1 MKRQLTFLILLYAL
15 VNPFI
20 GRAQVVSP
28 AIKAISEK
36 ITSSVSGHFKKYP
49 REKIFLHTS
58 QNVYLTGQTLWYKAY
73 LMAYGKPSLLSRI
86 IYVRLSDANGKL
98 ITQNMLQVK
107 NSTAYGNINLPD
119 SLPAGWYQLQAFTAW
134 MCNFDKQD
142 FFHQKIYI
150 QNIHAPVNQVTGAAV
165 VEVFHIGFFAEGGD
179 LVDGNMCNIAFK
191 ATDANGMPVNVYGD
205 ILDNNDKPVAILETR
220 HDGMG
225 SFELEASTNTNYCVR
240 VHFPDGS
247 IQNVSLP
254 KVKKTGLSIR
264 INAMP
269 ASELEVKITYGGQQQ
284 EYKDIVVAAVQDNGT
299 VVTYPLK
306 LSRGI
311 NVFSFKKDNFSPG
324 IVRLTVFDES
334 FVPLAERVVFVHNNN
349 ALNLSLSKD
358 TLSFDPKSK
367 NVFTLHLAD
376 DKNKRVKANVSVAVT
391 DAALESEPENNI
403 AAYFL
408 MSSELRGYIH
418 QPGYYFKN
426 NSDTIRQQLDLVMQT
441 NGWGHFKWDTV
452 LNNKPLKLKYFIE
465 KEQLVAGKIENY
477 HDKDNLKIK
486 LIVTSADS
494 GKYVGYVEPDS
505 AGTFVLKDYHHRGQA
520 SMFYDVVNTK
530 NKKQQVKV
538 TFFQPQIDTL
548 SFPPDTLSA
557 LAGIKPMISESIIGD
572 AEKDHEARFPAKGI
586 MLKTV
591 NIREHQLTP
600 TEVLIN
606 SHVRH
611 LTPDRVFTLDLIHTT
626 FPPVGIIEYI
636 TGRFPGLEI
645 VKTHEGTAFL
655 YRGVNSIKDELPVPY
670 FYVDEAPS
678 SLEDVI
684 GIPIGEVALIRYAPP
699 PVWFAPLNGGISGV
713 LLIYTRR
720 FGDEKVAGK
729 SALANYGKYTF
740 DGYSVTREFP
750 SQDQSVTKPNK
761 RPDSRTTL
769 YWNHD
774 LFTDKQGNIK
784 IHFFNSDKAKKYRVI
799 VQAIDAGGRLG
810 YLSEE
815 L

>member
-1 MKRQLTFLILLYAL
+1 MFLTFLFAL
-15 VNPFI
+15 VNLLTADGQAIP
-20 GRAQVVSP
+20 A

-36 ITSSVSGHFKKYP
+36 ITSSVSGYYKKYP
-49 REKIFLHTS
+49 SEKIFLHTS
-58 QNVYLTGQTLWYKAY
+58 QNVYLTGQTIWYKAY

-86 IYVRLSDANGKL
+86 MYIRLSDANGKL
-98 ITQNMLQVK
+98 ITQNMLPVK

-119 SLPAGWYQLQAFTAW
+119 SLPGGWYQLQAFTAW

-150 QNIHAPVNQVTGAAV
+150 QNIHTPVNMVTGVTAGNIY
-165 VEVFHIGFFAEGGD
+165 HIDFFPEGGD
-179 LVDGNMCNIAFK
+179 LVDGNMCNIVFK
-191 ATDANGMPVNVYGD
+191 ATDENGMPVNVYGD
-205 ILDNNDKPVAILETR
+205 VLDNNNKSVATLETR

-225 SFELEASTNTNYCVR
+225 SFELEAAANTNYCVR

-247 IQNVSLP
+247 VQNISLP
-254 KVKKTGLSIR
+254 GIKKTGLSMR
-264 INAMP
+264 VNAMP
-269 ASELEVKITYGGQQQ
+269 ASELEVKITYAGQQK
-284 EYKDIVVAAVQDNGT
+284 EYKDIVVAAAQDNGT

-311 NVFSFKKDNFSPG
+311 NVFSFKKDDFSPG

-334 FVPLAERVVFVHNNN
+334 FVPLAERVAFIHDKNM
-349 ALNLSLSKD
+349 LDLSLSKD

-367 NVFTLHLAD
+367 NIFTLHLAD
-376 DKNKRVKANVSVAVT
+376 GKNKRVKANVSVAVT
-391 DAALESEPENNI
+391 DAALEGGPENNI

-441 NGWGHFKWDTV
+441 NGWRHFKWDTV
-452 LNNKPLKLKYFIE
+452 LNDKPRNLKYFIE
-465 KEQLVAGKIENY
+465 KEQVVAGKIENY

-494 GKYVGYVEPDS
+494 GKYMGYVEPDS
-505 AGTFVLKDYHHRGQA
+505 AGMFVLKDYNHRGPA
-520 SMFYDVVNTK
+520 TLFYDVVNAK
-530 NKKQQVKV
+530 NKKQPVNV
-538 TFFQPQIDTL
+538 TFFNAQIDIA
-548 SFPPDTLSA
+548 SFPPDTISSYT
-557 LAGIKPMISESIIGD
+557 GSKPVIPQSIISD
-572 AEKDHEARFPAKGI
+572 AVKDHDARFPAKGI

-591 NIREHQLTP
+591 NIREQKLTP

-606 SHVRH
+606 SHVKH
-611 LTPDRVFTLDLIHTT
+611 LNADNAYTLDLVHTT
-626 FPPVGIIEYI
+626 FPPVNIMDYI
-636 TGRFPGLEI
+636 QGRFPGVQIILGPNDSVI
-645 VKTHEGTAFL
+645 KFTYHGT
-655 YRGVNSIKDELPVPY
+655 NSIKDKNPLPY
-670 FYVDEAPS
+670 FYVDEAS
-678 SLEDVI
+678 STLDEILNIPLTDVAI
-684 GIPIGEVALIRYAPP
+684 IRFAPP
-699 PVWFAPLNGGISGV
+699 PVWFAPLNGGMNGA

-729 SALANYGKYTF
+729 GIMANYGKYTF
-740 DGYSVTREFP
+740 NNYSVTREFP
-750 SQDQSVTKPNK
+750 LPDYSVTKPTK
-761 RPDSRTTL
+761 SPDYRTTL

-784 IHFFNSDKAKKYRVI
+784 IRFFNSDKAKKYRVV
-799 VQAIDAGGRLG
+799 VQAMDANGRLG

>member
-1 MKRQLTFLILLYAL
+1 VIRRAIFLTFLFAL
-15 VNPFI
+15 VNSLTAD
-20 GRAQVVSP
+20 GQATP
-28 AIKAISEK
+28 AATKAISEK
-36 ITSSVSGHFKKYP
+36 ITGSVSGYYKKYP

-58 QNVYLTGQTLWYKAY
+58 QNIYLTGQTIWYKAY

-86 IYVRLSDANGKL
+86 MYVRLSDANGKL
-98 ITQNMLQVK
+98 ITQNMLPVK

-119 SLPAGWYQLQAFTAW
+119 SLPGGWYQLQAFTAW

-142 FFHQKIYI
+142 FFHQKIYV
-150 QNIHAPVNQVTGAAV
+150 QNIHAPVNQSAGIPGAQL
-165 VEVFHIGFFAEGGD
+165 FHITFFPEGGD

-191 ATDANGMPVNVYGD
+191 AADENGIPVNVYGEV
-205 ILDNNDKPVAILETR
+205 LDNNDKPVAILETR

-225 SFELEASTNTNYCVR
+225 SFELEAGANTNYCVR

-247 IQNVSLP
+247 VQDVSLP
-254 KVKKTGLSIR
+254 KVKKTGLSMR
-264 INAMP
+264 VNAMP
-269 ASELEVKITYGGQQQ
+269 AGELEVKITYDGQQK

-334 FVPLAERVVFVHNNN
+334 FVPLAERVAFIHDNN

-376 DKNKRVKANVSVAVT
+376 GKNKRVKANVSVAVT
-391 DAALESEPENNI
+391 DAELEGEPENNI
-403 AAYFL
+403 SSYFL
-408 MSSELRGYIH
+408 MSSELRGHIH

-441 NGWGHFKWDTV
+441 NGWRHFRWDTV
-452 LNNKPLKLKYFIE
+452 LNSKPRELKYFVE

-477 HDKDNLKIK
+477 HDRDNLKIK

-505 AGTFVLKDYHHRGQA
+505 AGTFVLKDYNHRGQA
-520 SMFYDVVNTK
+520 SLFYDVVNAK
-530 NKKQQVKV
+530 NKKQPVKV
-538 TFFQPQIDTL
+538 TFFHPQIDTL
-548 SFPPDTLSA
+548 SFPQDTLSG
-557 LAGIKPMISESIIGD
+557 LIGIKQVIPGSILDD
-572 AEKDHEARFPAKGI
+572 AVKDYDARFPAKGI
-586 MLKTV
+586 LLKTV
-591 NIREHQLTP
+591 NIREHQLSP

-606 SHVRH
+606 SHVKH
-611 LTPDRVFTLDLIHTT
+611 LNADQAFTLDLIHTT
-626 FPPVGIIEYI
+626 FPPVTIIDYI
-636 TGRFPGLEI
+636 IGRFPGLQI
-645 VKTHEGTAFL
+645 VKTYQGIAFL
-655 YRGVNSIKDELPVPY
+655 YRGVNSIKDQYPTPF
-670 FYVDEAPS
+670 FYVDEMPS
-678 SLEDVI
+678 SLGEIVD
-684 GIPIGEVALIRYAPP
+684 IPLTDVALIRFAPP
-699 PVWFAPLNGGISGV
+699 PVWFAPLNGGSAGAI
-713 LLIYTRR
+713 LIYTRR
-720 FGDEKVAGK
+720 FGDDNVAGK
-729 SALANYGKYTF
+729 SVLTNYGKYTF
-740 DGYSVTREFP
+740 NGYSITREFP
-750 SQDQSVTKPNK
+750 SPDYSIIKPST
-761 RPDSRTTL
+761 RPDYHTTL

-784 IHFFNSDKAKKYRVI
+784 IHFYNSDKAKKYRVV
-799 VQAIDAGGRLG
+799 VQAMDAGGRLG